1 MNPGNPTEKII
12 PPVTRTVKAGSLV
25 FKQGETAHEMCLV
38 EEGELVA
45 VTGDGLH
52 EKELFRLGKGS
63 LVGVAAVLDN
73 EPNKHDIKAVVD
85 SRLTIIGGAAIASLL
100 KTAPI
105 WFLAALKTLTSRTRL
120 LREGFSKPLFTDCLQ
135 SFARFLSLRYK
146 GTPLSQKELLREYC
160 WQTRASEDDARAVLR
175 TLVRRNMIK
184 IFTEKGEDNPGIV
197 IDQPELLVLLTEYI
211 SCTGSDKKF
220 PPFELSQRECSFL
233 EFLSLEEHQFTRDM
247 NGWAQYLQVA
257 DPSASQ
263 EDVSRLYKMGIFRH
277 DKEGNGLR
285 LQGTALRHFLLAIH
299 NETSISGLCI

>member
-1 MNPGNPTEKII
+1 
-12 PPVTRTVKAGSLV
+12 
-25 FKQGETAHEMCLV
+25 MCLV

-45 VTGDGLH
+45 VTGDGLGG
-52 EKELFRLGKGS
+52 KELFRLGKGS

-85 SRLTIIGGAAIASLL
+85 SRLAIIGGAAIASLL

-120 LREGFSKPLFTDCLQ
+120 LREGFSKPLFADCLQ

-160 WQTRASEDDARAVLR
+160 WQTRASEDDVRAVLR

-184 IFTEKGEDNPGIV
+184 ISTEKGEDNPGIV

-211 SCTGSDKKF
+211 SCTGSGKKF
-220 PPFELSQRECSFL
+220 PPFELSQRERSFL

-247 NGWAQYLQVA
+247 NGWTQYLQVA
-257 DPSASQ
+257 DPTASQ
-263 EDVSRLYKMGIFRH
+263 EDIFRLYRMGIFRH

-285 LQGTALRHFLLAIH
+285 LQGTALHHFLLAVH